1 MSQGWLFIFLPKH
14 FRQKK
19 WKAVQRLF
27 CSKQFCCQ
35 TSQSDDVFFRNFCCP
50 IKKLKLDFSGWPEAE
65 TKGERSGRRG
75 ELWQLVVGPVPGLAV
90 ERSRISLDLQTRRG
104 RIVKGERFIWNMWS
118 MIVTGEATNQEM
130 SVPDCIYRLLL
141 KSSRFR
147 PCLWPGYIL
156 MQQNTACWRQQLA
169 GMGIHGIRDPRKI
182 HKGWSG
188 ALKKNVYKNLHISL
202 FYLISFVSSNYYKIK
217 TVDFSVIWTQIA
229 IDHSGPY
236 RC

>member
-1 MSQGWLFIFLPKH
+1 MSCIWRMQLHLTHAVAVEGCIWRICRMQLQWKDALQKITKFSNLPPYNH
-14 FRQKK
+14 RHMQH
-19 WKAVQRLF
+19 LI
-27 CSKQFCCQ
+27 
-35 TSQSDDVFFRNFCCP
+35 NHP
-50 IKKLKLDFSGWPEAE
+50 EKLNLDFSGWPEAE

-202 FYLISFVSSNYYKIK
+202 FYLISFFLYISEN
-217 TVDFSVIWTQIA
+217 
-229 IDHSGPY
+229 
-236 RC
+236 